1 MVSDASGGALSPPT
15 VKGLEGLTRT
25 FDMGPRLAGHVVDL
39 CELAPDDRVLDVG
52 CGIGRVALPLTEHL
66 GPAGSYEGF
75 DIVEDAIEWCRT
87 NITARHPNFRFRH
100 ADLHNDRYNPTGS
113 LDDTSYVFPF
123 EDASF
128 DVVILTSVFT
138 HMLPVGLAQYTGEIA
153 RVLRPGGRVLVTMF
167 LLNPESNR
175 LRVEPES
182 MFAFA
187 HDRGV
192 YALHTPDPPEAA
204 VAYSEDYVRGIFDA
218 RRLELQ
224 VFYGSWCG
232 RSDYLDMQ
240 DVIVGRRPR

>member
-1 MVSDASGGALSPPT
+1 MCSRSR
-15 VKGLEGLTRT
+15 TR
-25 FDMGPRLAGHVVDL
+25 
-39 CELAPDDRVLDVG
+39 
-52 CGIGRVALPLTEHL
+52 
-66 GPAGSYEGF
+66 
-75 DIVEDAIEWCRT
+75 
-87 NITARHPNFRFRH
+87 
-100 ADLHNDRYNPTGS
+100 
-113 LDDTSYVFPF
+113 
-123 EDASF
+123 SF

-138 HMLPVGLAQYTGEIA
+138 HMLPAGLAEYTGEIA
-153 RVLRPGGRVLVTMF
+153 AVLRPGGRVLVTMF

-192 YALHTPDPPEAA
+192 YALHRPILRKRPSRTAKTD
-204 VAYSEDYVRGIFDA
+204 VRGIFDA